1 MRKTGPPACSETIIN
16 HWNGFINKQSVESL
30 RVVCG
35 DEYGKSGSRACDELL
50 PKVKK
55 GNHNDNKWK
64 SPIIPVIQVLS
75 NIE

>member
-1 MRKTGPPACSETIIN
+1 MRKTGPPTCSEAVVN
-16 HWNGFINKQSVESL
+16 HWNTFIDRQAVESL

-35 DEYGKSGSRACDELL
+35 DEYGKAGSRACNELL

-64 SPIIPVIQVLS
+64 SPVIPVIEVLS